1 MLRVLLGVCL
11 LFVYFF
17 KFKNWRFSIIL
28 VCPKKQRALPFQS
41 AFTFISVCQL
51 ASPRPSSSLSWRLL
65 NIARRRQCT
74 SACNFFL
81 TLLLI
86 LKVSVGNC
94 FAFQGTAV
102 DNMTNYFATN
112 NKGPSFPSLQYPRL
126 QGPLPSASTSMNLD
140 SVTRNILFLNI
151 VSSTVFI
158 CIRFCSEWQSL
169 QLTE

>member
-1 MLRVLLGVCL
+1 MLRVLLGVCF
-11 LFVYFF
+11 LFVYLS
-17 KFKNWRFSIIL
+17 KNWRFSIIL

-41 AFTFISVCQL
+41 GFTFISVCQL
-51 ASPRPSSSLSWRLL
+51 ASPTPSSSLSWKLL
-65 NIARRRQCT
+65 SIARRSQCT

-86 LKVSVGNC
+86 VKVSVGNC

-102 DNMTNYFATN
+102 DNMTKYFATN

-126 QGPLPSASTSMNLD
+126 QGPLSSASTSMNLD
-140 SVTRNILFLNI
+140 CVMRNILFLNI
-151 VSSTVFI
+151 VSNTVFI
-158 CIRFCSEWQSL
+158 CIRFCPEWQSL